1 MTSDLSTLQR
11 YFVNKATEKAR
22 IRNIT
27 VNGEKATVVFSEYQA
42 PESDIDDFHRE
53 DNSDGHFFYITFYIW
68 NNNVKSYWTDK
79 PVSTEYIY
87 LTDKVEGNK
96 IYRQIKATKKFDL
109 DI

>member
-1 MTSDLSTLQR
+1 MLLICDVTSMTSDLSTLQR

-53 DNSDGHFFYITFYIW
+53 DNSDGHFSISHSISGTIM
-68 NNNVKSYWTDK
+68 
-79 PVSTEYIY
+79 
-87 LTDKVEGNK
+87 
-96 IYRQIKATKKFDL
+96 
-109 DI
+109 